1 MHNIIVSNAEK
12 QALKLLMTL
21 VEVSCNDTEKT
32 GQEQQKQILMKQSV
46 KQSAREHSSWKFFF
60 NRTSLLYFILI

>member
-32 GQEQQKQILMKQSV
+32 GQGQQKQILMKQSV
-46 KQSAREHSSWKFFF
+46 KQSAREHSS
-60 NRTSLLYFILI
+60 